1 MTIPQTTFDR
11 IADWIQASDLPWK
24 AHKLDGLRRCFH
36 KRLNLDLV
44 DWDGIDVLLLDGVA
58 IDPSEL
64 ENGHWL

>member
-1 MTIPQTTFDR
+1 MTPATFDR
-11 IADWIQASDLPWK
+11 IADWIQASDLPRQ
-24 AHKLDGLRRCFH
+24 AHKLDGLRRCFR

-44 DWDGIDVLLLDGVA
+44 QWDGIDVLLLDGIA